1 MVDWRLGDTDDL
13 KKWIEKLAGASDEK
27 RTEIA
32 DIKTELRGIRQSVEA
47 LQNQVD
53 HMEQILSRGIGVRD
67 MNTRL
72 TGIIREGDTRDL
84 KEWIEKIA
92 GASAE
97 RTTEMTALREELREI
112 RQEMRAMQKQ
122 LDTLVA
128 MNEKFTRMEQKL
140 ENIGNILEKVS
151 D

>member
-53 HMEQILSRGIGVRD
+53 HMEQILSR
-67 MNTRL
+67 
-72 TGIIREGDTRDL
+72 
-84 KEWIEKIA
+84 
-92 GASAE
+92 
-97 RTTEMTALREELREI
+97 
-112 RQEMRAMQKQ
+112 
-122 LDTLVA
+122 
-128 MNEKFTRMEQKL
+128 
-140 ENIGNILEKVS
+140 VS
-151 D
+151 E